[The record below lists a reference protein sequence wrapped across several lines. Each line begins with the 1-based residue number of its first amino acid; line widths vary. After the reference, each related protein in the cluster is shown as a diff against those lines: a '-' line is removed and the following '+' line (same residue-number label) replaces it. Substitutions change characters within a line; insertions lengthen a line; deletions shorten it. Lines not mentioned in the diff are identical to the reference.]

1 MKTFKKKDFIRETKD
16 ELDELVNP
24 DGSPIDGVAN
34 GHKESEIRTAPQ
46 QTGDEF
52 ADTSRQGPR
61 PYFGN
66 YGTAYS
72 HGVRVN
78 AGEEKE
84 GEVIEEEGDD
94 VDESK
99 IKMEKVLEDI
109 FTKKNKGNDIVS
121 KERKTIKDKIIDVLE
136 KYKSEEDSDIYKE
149 LTKIKDNL

>member
-1 MKTFKKKDFIRETKD
+1 MKTFKKKDFMTETKE
-16 ELDELVNP
+16 ELDELINP
-24 DGSPIDGVAN
+24 DGSPIDGAAN

-52 ADTSRQGPR
+52 ADSSRQGPR

-78 AGEEKE
+78 AGEEKD
-84 GEVIEEEGDD
+84 GDVIEEEDD
-94 VDESK
+94 EVDESK

-121 KERKTIKDKIIDVLE
+121 KEKKTIKSKIIDVLD
-136 KYKSEEDSDIYKE
+136 KYKSEEDSEIYQDLVK
-149 LTKIKDNL
+149 LKDNL